1 MDRPHSHDRSLADTN
16 TDFADDD
23 GTADPRVRE
32 ALETAIRTGTERD
45 YLRAVAELCVSRL
58 LVPIVATGDEHEGGQ
73 GGAEQASRANPLEP
87 DPTRGAEMAAV
98 LLQRADGA
106 RAMLTF
112 TGVDA
117 LTAWNPKARPV
128 PATLDRVAAACRDS
142 GAIVLLV
149 DFDGPSPLAL
159 EEPVLGQLA
168 QSHRLT
174 ELEDGTFAWLRAA
187 G

>member
-23 GTADPRVRE
+23 GAADPRVRT
-32 ALETAIRTGTERD
+32 ALEQSIRTGTESD
-45 YLRAVAELCVSRL
+45 YLRAIAELCLSRL
-58 LVPIVATGDEHEGGQ
+58 LVPIVATGDEHAGSQ
-73 GGAEQASRANPLEP
+73 NPLEP

-106 RAMLTF
+106 RAMLAF
-112 TGVDA
+112 TGIDS

-128 PATLDRVAAACRDS
+128 PATLDRVAAACLES
-142 GAIVLLV
+142 GAGVLLV
-149 DFDGPSPLAL
+149 DFDGPSPIAI
-159 EEPVLGQLA
+159 EQPVLGQLA
-168 QSHRLT
+168 QSHRVA
-174 ELEDGTFAWLRAA
+174 ELEDGTFAWMRAA